1 MAALLVKLFGFS
13 PLRRPLRNRPN
24 SLVVLVLIHL
34 RASAL
39 RRTGGAGEG
48 IRTPD
53 RLITNQLLYRTE
65 LRQPRQK
72 IICSTCRATG
82 ATYQVESEKT
92 KALSHCTTITY
103 TDQQFLLH
111 LDPRPSDP
119 ARSDEP

>member
-13 PLRRPLRNRPN
+13 PLRRPLRNCPK
-24 SLVVLVLIHL
+24 SLVVLVVIHP

-72 IICSTCRATG
+72 SICSTRRAIRASCTAAAG
-82 ATYQVESEKT
+82 S
-92 KALSHCTTITY
+92 LSRENRQIIR
-103 TDQQFLLH
+103 QF
-111 LDPRPSDP
+111 
-119 ARSDEP
+119 